1 MRPASAI
8 RPTITVPNG
17 SRNASAAVRLLRG
30 CVRLLR
36 VRQWLKNGFIFAPLI
51 FAGGLT
57 NRISISH
64 AIWAFLSFSLVAS
77 AVYVLNDWFDQ
88 KEDRQH
94 PEKCGRPIASGD
106 VPGRAAAI
114 LVVCLI
120 VVGGG
125 LAWLTTNI
133 AVAGLEA
140 IYLAINV
147 YYSLSLKHVVILDVF
162 AIATGF
168 VIRVLVGA
176 VAVGVPAS
184 HWLLLC
190 TLLLALFLGFAKR
203 RSELE
208 WLENEGV
215 SHRNVLAFY
224 SPALITQ
231 LNLVL
236 CSATVV
242 CYALYTV
249 APETVAKFGSDNLI
263 YTVPFVLYGLFR
275 YLFLVEIRHY
285 GENPSSLVL
294 RDRPFA
300 LCVLLW
306 LLACTLVIYSP
317 IIKGGK
323 LP

>member
-1 MRPASAI
+1 
-8 RPTITVPNG
+8 
-17 SRNASAAVRLLRG
+17 
-30 CVRLLR
+30 VRLLR
-36 VRQWLKNGFIFAPLI
+36 VRQWLKNGFVFGPLV
-51 FAGGLT
+51 FAGELT
-57 NRISISH
+57 DSTSIQH
-64 AIWAFLSFSLVAS
+64 AIWAFLSFSLVTS
-77 AVYVLNDWFDQ
+77 AVYALNDWFDR

-94 PEKCGRPIASGD
+94 PEKCGRPIASGA
-106 VPGRAAAI
+106 VSGKVAAI

-125 LAWLTTNI
+125 LACLTTNLT
-133 AVAGLEA
+133 VAALEA

-162 AIATGF
+162 AVASGF

-208 WLENEGV
+208 LLKQNSVG
-215 SHRNVLAFY
+215 HRSVLALY

-231 LNLVL
+231 LNVIL

-249 APETVAKFGSDNLI
+249 APETVARFGTDHLI

-275 YLFLVEIRHY
+275 YLFLVEIRHD
-285 GENPSSLVL
+285 GGNPSSLVF
-294 RDRPFA
+294 RDRSFA
-300 LCVLLW
+300 VCILLW
-306 LLACTLVIYSP
+306 ILACVLVIYSR
-317 IIKGGK
+317 IIRGAN